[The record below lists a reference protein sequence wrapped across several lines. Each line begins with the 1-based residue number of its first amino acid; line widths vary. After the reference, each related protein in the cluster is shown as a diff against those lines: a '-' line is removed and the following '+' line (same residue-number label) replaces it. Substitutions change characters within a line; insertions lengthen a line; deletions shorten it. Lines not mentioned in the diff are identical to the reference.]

1 MKMTTSSPAARILV
15 TVLSALMAA
24 CGGSSSEQSKPAGQS
39 QPTVGST
46 PTTPTA
52 PGTPTTPTNPTTPT
66 TPPAGGTTAIN
77 TGSRAEV
84 AAFYNATMLPAFSVP
99 MQWTGS
105 TQGCVAGTTSAEY
118 KAAVVKTV
126 NSFRILAGL
135 PGNVSLNLTHSAM
148 AQQAALMMEA
158 NSQLSHSPPASW
170 SCYTADGATAAGSSN
185 LALGNA
191 GPNAVRAY
199 IADSGTPSLG
209 HRRWVLYSRLG
220 EVGTGDTTR
229 ANTLW
234 VFGGT
239 VAAPAAVAETGVA
252 WPARGFVPWTSKV
265 ADPSHPWSFSLPGA
279 DFSGASVEMSNDQG
293 KVLSVGNVGQLSP
306 GYGDNTM
313 SWNLTAGASEWSRSP
328 ADTKFNVRIS
338 NVKVGGQ
345 TKSFDYSV
353 TFFVP

>member
-52 PGTPTTPTNPTTPT
+52 PGTPTTPTNPT

>member
-1 MKMTTSSPAARILV
+1 
-15 TVLSALMAA
+15 MA
-24 CGGSSSEQSKPAGQS
+24 
-39 QPTVGST
+39 
-46 PTTPTA
+46 
-52 PGTPTTPTNPTTPT
+52 
-66 TPPAGGTTAIN
+66 AIN
-77 TGSRAEV
+77 TSSRAEV
-84 AAFYNATMLPAFSVP
+84 AAFYNTTMLPAFSVP

-118 KAAVVKTV
+118 KAAVLNTV
-126 NSFRILAGL
+126 NSFRVLAGL

-148 AQQAALMMEA
+148 AQQAALMMDA
-158 NSQLSHSPPASW
+158 NSQLSHSPPTSW

-199 IADSGTPSLG
+199 TADSGTSSLG

-229 ANTLW
+229 ANSLW

-239 VAAPAAVAETGVA
+239 VTAPATVAETGVA
-252 WPARGFVPWTSKV
+252 WPARGYVPWTTKV

-279 DFSGASVEMSNDQG
+279 DFSGASVTMSNDQG
-293 KVLSVGNVGQLSP
+293 KVLSVSNVGQLPS

-313 SWNLTAGASEWSRSP
+313 SWTLDAPASEWSRSP
-328 ADTKFNVRIS
+328 SDTKFNVQIS

-345 TKSFDYSV
+345 AKSFQYSV

>member
-1 MKMTTSSPAARILV
+1 
-15 TVLSALMAA
+15 
-24 CGGSSSEQSKPAGQS
+24 
-39 QPTVGST
+39 
-46 PTTPTA
+46 
-52 PGTPTTPTNPTTPT
+52 
-66 TPPAGGTTAIN
+66 
-77 TGSRAEV
+77 
-84 AAFYNATMLPAFSVP
+84 

-118 KAAVVKTV
+118 KAAVVNTV

-158 NSQLSHSPPASW
+158 NSQLSHSPPSSW
-170 SCYTADGATAAGSSN
+170 SCYTADGATAAGSAN

-199 IADSGTPSLG
+199 IADSGTASLG

-229 ANTLW
+229 ANALW

-239 VAAPAAVAETGVA
+239 VAAPASIAETGVA
-252 WPARGFVPWTSKV
+252 WPARGYVPWTSKV

-279 DFSGASVEMSNDQG
+279 DFSGATVAMSNDQG
-293 KVLSVGNVGQLSP
+293 KVLAVSNVGPLP
-306 GYGDNTM
+306 NGYGDNTM
-313 SWNLTAGASEWSRSP
+313 SWKLSADASEWSRAP
-328 ADTKFNVRIS
+328 ADTKFNVVIS

-345 TKSFDYSV
+345 AKSFEYSV

>member
-52 PGTPTTPTNPTTPT
+52 PGTPTTPTNPTTP
-66 TPPAGGTTAIN
+66 PAGGTTAIN

-118 KAAVVKTV
+118 KAAVVNTV

-170 SCYTADGATAAGSSN
+170 SCYTSDGATAAGSSN